1 MYSVWKNGGSLYTPG
16 DGRNFGTGFS
26 ELLLLQPDSESEL
39 KFEYFIVPQLTAQN
53 CEVR

>member
-1 MYSVWKNGGSLYTPG
+1 MEAACTHREMEEISVLSSQ
-16 DGRNFGTGFS
+16 D
-26 ELLLLQPDSESEL
+26 LLLLQPDSESEL